1 MTRRLTFAL
10 VLSLALLAP
19 GCKGGDG
26 VAGAPAAGGGASES
40 RTLAEM
46 RPELKKSLTP
56 ILAEQTFGPPDQ
68 RAGSGLI
75 IYIYNIEEGRKVNLA
90 FPGPTALISFASV
103 QEKNGGTTDIPL
115 LD

>member
-1 MTRRLTFAL
+1 MIRRITFAFG
-10 VLSLALLAP
+10 LSLALLAS
-19 GCKGGDG
+19 GCKGGDR
-26 VAGAPAAGGGASES
+26 VVGAPTAGGGSSEA
-40 RTLAEM
+40 RTLAGM
-46 RPELKKSLTP
+46 KPDLKKSLTP

-68 RAGSGLI
+68 KAGSGLI
-75 IYIYNIEEGRKVNLA
+75 IYIYNVEDGRKVNLA

>member
-1 MTRRLTFAL
+1 
-10 VLSLALLAP
+10 
-19 GCKGGDG
+19 
-26 VAGAPAAGGGASES
+26 
-40 RTLAEM
+40 M

-56 ILAEQTFGPPDQ
+56 TLAEQTFGPPDQ

-75 IYIYNIEEGRKVNLA
+75 IYIYNVEDGRKVNLA
-90 FPGPTALISFASV
+90 FPGPSALISFASV